1 MVDFN
6 NSEFK
11 ASSRSIKWDKLRS
24 DVDAHILIL
33 KKMSEALPP
42 EHPVSDTIMSDIVV
56 PALGKLADFCAFVE
70 VRKK

>member
-1 MVDFN
+1 
-6 NSEFK
+6 
-11 ASSRSIKWDKLRS
+11 
-24 DVDAHILIL
+24 LIL